1 MAQKVIT
8 TLVDD
13 LTNEEL
19 QDGAGTT
26 VHFGFDGNNY
36 EIDLSNDNA
45 DKLREAFS
53 DYIAAA
59 RKVGTRARRTSS
71 SSGAASKPRGNADD
85 LGRIRE
91 WANAN
96 GYEVSTRGRIA
107 QSVRDAYDAAH

>member
-1 MAQKVIT
+1 M
-8 TLVDD
+8 
-13 LTNEEL
+13 
-19 QDGAGTT
+19 
-26 VHFGFDGNNY
+26 HFGFDGNNY

-45 DKLREAFS
+45 DKFREAFS

-59 RKVGTRARRTSS
+59 RKVGARASRPA
-71 SSGAASKPRGNADD
+71 SSGCLEAPRNADE
-85 LGRIRE
+85 LAKIRE

>member
-13 LTNEEL
+13 LTDEEL

-45 DKLREAFS
+45 EKFREALS

-59 RKVGTRARRTSS
+59 RKVGARTSRPT
-71 SSGAASKPRGNADD
+71 SSGSASKPRGNADD
-85 LGRIRE
+85 LAKIRE